1 MKIYK
6 SVTVDIETGEVLTED
21 SYWHDG
27 AISECKG
34 GGGGT
39 PWYSPQKMFD
49 PGNVF
54 GTYDTGGGGGG
65 DISTTIISSPEARQ
79 LLEWLSPALQRIGER
94 GGEGQPLYDVPGAPT
109 RKMMGYFGDAVP
121 SASGLMP
128 TAENIGAIS
137 PDIKRAVA
145 APYLEGIGQVTEQ
158 FGGGMGSGMGGVSGA
173 GAKILQDSMTQ
184 MIPQYTQQLWG
195 MVQPGL
201 QSEWTAQTAANLAQ
215 AQTGAQMEQAEWGAD
230 VAARAAP
237 YGLVPEMAGGSM
249 PSIMAQPAGKKG

>member
-1 MKIYK
+1 MKIYERI
-6 SVTVDIETGEVLTED
+6 VIDIETGKILDEE
-21 SYWHDG
+21 SYEYNG
-27 AISECKG
+27 PIAECKG

-54 GTYDTGGGGGG
+54 GTYDTGGGGG
-65 DISTTIISSPEARQ
+65 DINTTVVSSPEARQ
-79 LLEWLSPALQRIGER
+79 LLEWLGPSLRRIGEM
-94 GGEGQPLYDVPGAPT
+94 GGAGKPLYDVPKAPIG
-109 RKMMGYFGDAVP
+109 RSMKYFRGAVP
-121 SASGLMP
+121 SAAGLMP

-137 PDIKRAVA
+137 PEIKQAVA

-158 FGGGMGSGMGGVSGA
+158 FGGGMGSAMGGVSGA
-173 GAKILQDSMTQ
+173 GAKVLQDSMTQ

-195 MVQPGL
+195 MVQPGM
-201 QSEWTAQTAANLAQ
+201 QQEWTAQTAANLAQ
-215 AQTGAQMEQAEWGAD
+215 AQTGAQMEQQEWGAD

-237 YGLVPEMAGGSM
+237 YGLIPEMAGGSM